1 MARPYKLLRNL
12 LHSFDITNEVL
23 AEELGIGMDT
33 VSRKLN
39 CRSDWTLEQMYSIL
53 ELIQEPAHR
62 MHEIFPRGGINEP
75 DVKRRK
81 LYRKPA

>member
-53 ELIQEPAHR
+53 ELI
-62 MHEIFPRGGINEP
+62 
-75 DVKRRK
+75 
-81 LYRKPA
+81 